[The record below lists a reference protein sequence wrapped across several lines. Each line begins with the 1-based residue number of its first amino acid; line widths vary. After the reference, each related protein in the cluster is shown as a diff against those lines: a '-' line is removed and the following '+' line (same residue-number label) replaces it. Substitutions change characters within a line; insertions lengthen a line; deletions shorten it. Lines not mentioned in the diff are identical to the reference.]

1 MKYNENI
8 HEDKHEDKDDDSIID
23 MDELEQLIGND
34 PGSDSES
41 LPDKTTEEIIVDRYL
56 LAPQEERD
64 KQEEKER
71 KIIEEHEEAR
81 RKLFNRESYV
91 HVNPNLDT
99 DPNIPIVSGTSATIP
114 PLEIERNLKVIDY
127 DWVDGYPYDIHHYFY
142 KRKHTY
148 SIRIDKRKRAKY
160 SHDSSD
166 KPPKIKHYSEIT
178 RYNMEMIRKT
188 YVDPFVCE
196 VPVPQFPIH
205 DEATAQIE
213 ETHRCIT
220 TSDGFKYKA
229 REMFKFPHVP
239 VDKLRSLGINIST
252 KVGNHALPIKDI
264 VWKATGRDIPN
275 GQEVYPGCGNAECF
289 RLSHLRLCTKKE
301 YIDLNNSAGNIYY
314 VEYRNGDTTQDIYSC
329 FQDRLYRKKLCIH
342 VGDSDHKLHPF
353 DFEEETDEVSDFYDR
368 KSKIPAM
375 RLTVEEAK
383 DLYKRFIRPQTKY
396 TDILAGIPIGAQKQT
411 NEYQDYVRCSHVET
425 SDKVYIQK
433 AGDADYTFLKISK
446 DSEIYKYV
454 KFVSV
459 KDIVWRA
466 HGHIITESEKVFS
479 ICNDRTCTEYNH
491 LVLET
496 KEYHATRTNSC
507 GFVLGLKDNDLMFVV
522 NQCNHAKKCRIPSIV
537 FPRIYNMNK

>member
-41 LPDKTTEEIIVDRYL
+41 LPDNTTEEIIVDRYL

-71 KIIEEHEEAR
+71 KIIEEQEEAR

-91 HVNPNLDT
+91 HINPDLDT

-166 KPPKIKHYSEIT
+166 KPPKIKRYSELT
-178 RYNMEMIRKT
+178 RHNMEMIREA

-220 TSDGFKYKA
+220 ISNGFKYEA

-239 VDKLRSLGINIST
+239 VDELRSLGIGIST
-252 KVGNHALPIKDI
+252 KVGKHPLPIKDI
-264 VWKATGRDIPN
+264 VWRATGRDIPK

-289 RLSHLRLCTKKE
+289 RLDHLRLCTEKE
-301 YIDLNNSAGNIYY
+301 YIDLNNSAGSIYY
-314 VEYRNGDTTQDIYSC
+314 IEYVDGATTQEIYTC
-329 FQDRLYRKKLCIH
+329 CQDRAHRKKMYVH
-342 VGDSDHKLHPF
+342 VSDGNKLQYPF
-353 DFEEETDEVSDFYDR
+353 DFEEGRIDIFDSYDR
-368 KSKIPAM
+368 KSEIPAM
-375 RLTVEEAK
+375 RITVEEAG
-383 DLYKRFIRPQTKY
+383 DLLKRFIRPQTEYKHKLEI
-396 TDILAGIPIGAQKQT
+396 TIGNQKET
-411 NEYQDYVRCSHVET
+411 KEYQEYARCLYMKHNDHIYT
-425 SDKVYIQK
+425 HKV
-433 AGDADYTFLKISK
+433 GDIEFDCLKIPN
-446 DSEIYKYV
+446 DLGIYKYV
-454 KFVSV
+454 KRLPV

-466 HGHIITESEKVFS
+466 HGHEITKSEKVYTVCQDIKCS
-479 ICNDRTCTEYNH
+479 EYNH
-491 LVLET
+491 LVLEN
-496 KEYHATRTNSC
+496 KHYHGTRTKSC
-507 GFVLGLKDNDLMFVV
+507 GFILGLKDSDLLFVISH
-522 NQCNHAKKCRIPSIV
+522 CKHDKKCRVPIV
-537 FPRIYNMNK
+537 VQPKLYGNK